1 MGGGEIEEK
10 RVFEFSTII
19 MQIFDAT
26 NIHWL
31 NDNLSF
37 NNSKKLDM

>member
-26 NIHWL
+26 NIHWICEARRCV
-31 NDNLSF
+31 
-37 NNSKKLDM
+37 NNSI